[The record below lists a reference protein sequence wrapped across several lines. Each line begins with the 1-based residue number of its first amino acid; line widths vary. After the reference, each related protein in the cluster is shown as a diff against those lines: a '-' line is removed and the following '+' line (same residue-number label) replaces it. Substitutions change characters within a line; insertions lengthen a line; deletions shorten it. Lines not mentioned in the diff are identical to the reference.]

1 MMKSAKPCS
10 SWNSAFWKPSGS
22 FCPVVCSMTRCP
34 AKPMRAPGSAAITS
48 EIYTIP
54 SGADSLTLTCTVLH
68 CDEIGGAW
76 TAIKTSEVAIKR
88 TTNEY
93 TFDLGGDVD
102 LSSGFFKV
110 KLEK

>member
-1 MMKSAKPCS
+1 MLVTLML
-10 SWNSAFWKPSGS
+10 
-22 FCPVVCSMTRCP
+22 
-34 AKPMRAPGSAAITS
+34 PGTELTPKSAAITS

-54 SGADSLTLTCTVLH
+54 SGAETLTLTCTVLH

-76 TAIKTSEVAIKR
+76 TAIKTSEVTIKR
-88 TTNEY
+88 TTSEY